1 MFTGHL
7 PELIIVLVV
16 ALIVFGPKRLP
27 EVGNAV
33 GKGLREF
40 RKATSEIED
49 AVLHHDEADG
59 FEDEDDDTFPH
70 FPPEP
75 EEDLAVSSEPTIDT
89 LSQRRAMKQ
98 QLGDAPASVH
108 EEEMSSPS

>member
-1 MFTGHL
+1 MITGHL

-49 AVLHHDEADG
+49 AVLHHDEPEA
-59 FEDEDDDTFPH
+59 FEDDDDTFPH
-70 FPPEP
+70 YAPEP
-75 EEDLAVSSEPTIDT
+75 EEPGSASVEPTIDT
-89 LSQRRAMKQ
+89 LAQRRAMKQ
-98 QLGDAPASVH
+98 QKSEATVSAP
-108 EEEMSSPS
+108 EEELGSPS